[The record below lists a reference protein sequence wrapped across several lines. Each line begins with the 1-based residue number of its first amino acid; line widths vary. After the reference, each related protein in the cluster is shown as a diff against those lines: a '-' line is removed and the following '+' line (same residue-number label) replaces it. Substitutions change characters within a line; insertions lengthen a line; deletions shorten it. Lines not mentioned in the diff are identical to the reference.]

1 MKLNIVLIALILFI
15 TNYGFCQEIRTFNTV
30 NFSST
35 LSNRVNTYSV
45 SVGEMVQINRTLPF
59 RFLVAAQYAGKFT
72 KSGIWPGK
80 TALDIKKNLFTSNI
94 NIPIGAEVYYKNI
107 GLGLIQEIVNFN
119 FAKSFDS
126 TKIQTS
132 KNYEIKTNVFS
143 HVFSNKNNLNSTFY
157 LVYTISDSFSLKAG
171 FNRGNEVFNFYENSK
186 KIGFSKITDNS
197 VFISIRTNIEK

>member
-94 NIPIGAEVYYKNI
+94 NMPIGADVYYKI
-107 GLGLIQEIVNFN
+107 FGV
-119 FAKSFDS
+119 
-126 TKIQTS
+126 
-132 KNYEIKTNVFS
+132 
-143 HVFSNKNNLNSTFY
+143 
-157 LVYTISDSFSLKAG
+157 
-171 FNRGNEVFNFYENSK
+171 
-186 KIGFSKITDNS
+186 
-197 VFISIRTNIEK
+197 